1 MVRPMVRRDRLEAY
15 LTLRQSVFA
24 VGAGTRSIDASFQA
38 WPVVPETHLHLSS
51 SLAWPEGR
59 APFQGYGVMERRA
72 LKSSFRGVASIQKT
86 ISSGGCFNRGVASIY
101 KRHTSGGLRLYKGQG
116 NKLFV

>member
-24 VGAGTRSIDASFQA
+24 VGAGTRSIDASFRFQA
-38 WPVVPETHLHLSS
+38 WPVVPETHLQLSS

-59 APFQGYGVMERRA
+59 APF
-72 LKSSFRGVASIQKT
+72 RGMV
-86 ISSGGCFNRGVASIY
+86 
-101 KRHTSGGLRLYKGQG
+101 
-116 NKLFV
+116 